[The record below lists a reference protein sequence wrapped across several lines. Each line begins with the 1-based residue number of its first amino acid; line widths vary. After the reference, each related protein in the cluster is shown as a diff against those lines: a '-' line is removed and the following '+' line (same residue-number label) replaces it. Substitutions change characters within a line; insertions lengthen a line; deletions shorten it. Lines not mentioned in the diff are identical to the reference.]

1 MFGGGAPFVEAVLA
15 RSSVHA
21 HNSLMTNTD
30 EHSRGETLLR
40 SADLSPELIAALD
53 HAVATQTEGGA
64 ASPPSRAQLI
74 ARVLEDW
81 LRSNG
86 HLRHDGR
93 DEGLR
98 PENLTSENDL

>member
-1 MFGGGAPFVEAVLA
+1 
-15 RSSVHA
+15 
-21 HNSLMTNTD
+21 MTNTD